1 MDPFVIV
8 VIVIMVI
15 AVAGGYFLL
24 ERWRTEALRKVAAK
38 FKLNFEKNAELPRH
52 IENLDFHLFSQGSST
67 INNVMRGIL
76 CDTQTMV
83 FGYSYTTGSGKNRR
97 TTRQS
102 VVLIESD
109 ELDLPQFD
117 MRPEHLLH
125 KIGGAFGYQDIDFP
139 GHEQFS
145 KKYLLRGNDAA
156 GVRALFTEEVLTYFA
171 SNLDLSVEGRRG
183 ALICYKGGKRFTPE
197 SFKQVIAQTNRISQL
212 FHTKQ

>member
-1 MDPFVIV
+1 MDPFVVV
-8 VIVIMVI
+8 VIVIMVV
-15 AVAGGYFLL
+15 AVGGYFLL

-38 FKLNFEKNAELPRH
+38 FKLDFEKKSQLPRH

-67 INNVMRGIL
+67 INVMRGTL
-76 CDTQTMV
+76 YDRM

-139 GHEQFS
+139 RQEQFS
-145 KKYLLRGNDAA
+145 KKYLLRGKDETAI
-156 GVRALFTEEVLTYFA
+156 RSLFTDEVLAYFS
-171 SNLDLSVEGRRG
+171 SNLNLSVEVRHG
-183 ALICYKGGKRFTPE
+183 ALIFYKGGKRLTADG
-197 SFKQVIAQTNRISQL
+197 FKQVIAQANRISQL
-212 FHTKQ
+212 FCAKQ